1 MTDHPLKYRPDIDGL
16 RAIAILG
23 VLVYHLDSRLLP
35 GGFVGVDVFFV
46 ISGYLISTLI
56 DRDCQSG
63 TFSIARFYERRIRR
77 IIPALFVMMA
87 AVVVA
92 AWILLLPADLAALGK
107 SMRYTVI
114 ALPNVHFQRIADDY
128 FNESVNQSPLLH
140 TWSLGVEEQFYLVF
154 PLLLWAFY
162 RCSKSRRMRVT
173 TLFILFLAS
182 LAASARMVQL
192 DPMEAFYLLPYRAW
206 EMLLGTLL
214 ALGGMTAPGGRRQN
228 IAGAAGISLIAGSMI
243 FFDKTTP
250 FPGLSALLPCFGA
263 VLLLWSG
270 SRPGAWSARMLA
282 LKPVVFLGLISYSLY
297 LWHWPLI
304 SFVKYCSAYNGAV
317 VLAVFAGSL
326 VLGYLSWRWIERP
339 FRNPQFGSRTR
350 VFAFWG
356 MASLLLMAGDFW
368 IGKKEGV
375 PTRFSPQ
382 VVHYLS
388 FKKKPSYWKES
399 PTDKSPH
406 NVRVFGAPGT
416 VPAIALWGD
425 SHGTAILPGLEAAA
439 KEQGKSFRKYG
450 MGALAP
456 IAGVVQGSDR
466 DASSDLAYS
475 QAVLD
480 LLVADQSIRTVILH
494 ARWSLYNKGQNE
506 LNQTTGEPLHGQL
519 SATPEALESFYA
531 ARIQETVGRLLAAG
545 KKIVLIYPIPEVGVN
560 VPDVLAK
567 QALAGKPIP
576 STLPCENFESRQDF
590 ILKVLDALG
599 NDERIVRIKPHERL
613 LRDGKVT
620 VQVDDQALYMDDDH
634 LSSAGALYLKSSIIG
649 IFEGT

>member
-23 VLVYHLDSRLLP
+23 VLVYHLAPRLLP

-46 ISGYLISTLI
+46 ISGFLISSLI

-77 IIPALFVMMA
+77 IIPALFAMMA
-87 AVVVA
+87 VVLA
-92 AWILLLPADLAALGK
+92 ASWILLLPEDLTALGK
-107 SMRYTVI
+107 AMRYTVI
-114 ALPNVHFQRIADDY
+114 AMPNVHFQRITDDY
-128 FNESVNQSPLLH
+128 FNESVFQSPLLH

-162 RCSKSRRMRVT
+162 RCGKSRRIRVM
-173 TLFILFLAS
+173 TLLVLFLAS
-182 LAASARMVQL
+182 LVASARMVPL

-206 EMLLGTLL
+206 ELLLGALL
-214 ALGGMTAPGGRRQN
+214 ALGGMAAPEGRRQN
-228 IAGAAGISLIAGSMI
+228 IAGVAGISLIAGSMI
-243 FFDKTTP
+243 FFDKATP
-250 FPGLSALLPCFGA
+250 FPGLFALLPCVGA
-263 VLLLWSG
+263 VLLIWSG
-270 SRPGAWSARMLA
+270 SRPGAWSGRMLA
-282 LKPVVFLGLISYSLY
+282 QKPVVFVGLISYSLY

-304 SFVKYCSAYNGAV
+304 ALVKYCSAYNGPV
-317 VLAVFAGSL
+317 VLAAFAGSL
-326 VLGYLSWRWIERP
+326 ILGYLSWRWIERP
-339 FRNPQFGSRTR
+339 FRNPQLGSRAR

-368 IGKKEGV
+368 IGKKEGF

-382 VVHYLS
+382 VVHFLS

-399 PTDKSPH
+399 PADKSPH
-406 NVRVFGAPGT
+406 NARVFGAPGT
-416 VPAIALWGD
+416 VPTIALWGD

-439 KEQGKSFRKYG
+439 KEQGKSFRKFG

-456 IAGVVQGSDR
+456 IAGVVQGSNR
-466 DASSDLAYS
+466 DQSSEITYS
-475 QAVLD
+475 QSVLE
-480 LLVADQSIRTVILH
+480 LLVADPSIRTVILH

-506 LNQTTGEPLHGQL
+506 LNQTTGEPLRGQL

-531 ARIQETVGRLLAAG
+531 ARIRETVDRLLASG

-567 QALAGKPIP
+567 YALAGKPIP
-576 STLPCENFESRQDF
+576 STLPCENFERRQDF
-590 ILKVLDALG
+590 ILKVLDSLG
-599 NDERIVRIKPHERL
+599 DSDQIVRIKPHEKL

-620 VQVDDQALYMDDDH
+620 VQVADQSLYMDDDH
-634 LSSAGALYLKSSIIG
+634 LSTAGALYLKSSVVG
-649 IFEGT
+649 IFEGS